1 MALHRIYALR
11 LPFQKTGTDA
21 MDNKDPKDARIGLL
35 VITITF
41 ALTVWA
47 VWSVL

>member
-1 MALHRIYALR
+1 MR
-11 LPFQKTGTDA
+11 
-21 MDNKDPKDARIGLL
+21 KDPKDARIGLL
-35 VITITF
+35 AITITF